1 MAAEVFFFRAFN
13 DILQE
18 EVTYVEE
25 VVIID
30 AIRTPIGKY
39 HGSLKEYSAVA
50 LGTIAAKAILA
61 RNQGMQDQID
71 QVVIGNVLQAGNGQ
85 NPGRQ
90 VALKSGLSAEIPAST
105 INEVCGSGMKA
116 MLMGMEQ
123 IQLNK
128 ASVVL
133 TGGIESMT
141 NAPLFSF
148 YDKAENQYSK
158 PVSTMMHDGLT
169 DAFSSQPMGLT
180 AENVAQRYSVSR
192 EEQDAYAY
200 ASQMKAVA
208 AQKANKFIKE
218 IVPLPKEDGLVTQD
232 EGIRPGT
239 TIDKLAELKTVFK
252 ENGTVTAGNA
262 STINDGAAMVLLAS
276 KSYCEA
282 HQIPYLAIVKGIVE
296 VGFDPEI
303 MGISPIKAISR
314 LLEEQ
319 KVSMQDIAI
328 FEINEAFAASS
339 IVVERELGLDPNKVN
354 RYGGGISLGHA
365 IGATGARIAT
375 TLAYQLQ
382 DTQQKWGVASLCVG
396 GGLGLAMLLENP
408 AADRQ
413 PAHDSSKKKA
423 KFYTLSPEQR
433 LEQLV
438 DDQRITSAEQAIF
451 KSMVLSTDL
460 ANNLIENQISEVEI
474 PLGVGMNLKVDGKTY
489 TVPLATEEP
498 SVIAAMS
505 NGARMAGEIVT
516 TAEERLLRG
525 QIVLMDVQ
533 DIAKVAAQIE
543 QAEAAIF
550 KTAEESYPSIVKRGG
565 GLRRIVHRAFLAA
578 DSGLD
583 TNYISLDLLVDV
595 KDAMGANIINTI
607 LEGVTSNLRT
617 WFPDVEILFSI
628 LTNYA
633 TESLVTATCVVPFSV
648 LSKIGDG
655 AAIATKICHAS
666 DFAQLDPYRAAT
678 HNKGIM
684 NGVEAL
690 ILATGNDTRA
700 VSAAC
705 HTYAARSGQTRGLA
719 TWHIEDGQLVGEI
732 TLPLAIATVGG
743 ATRILPKATAALAL
757 SGVKSAA
764 ELASVAAAIGLV
776 QNLAALRAL
785 VAEGIQQGHMRMQA
799 RALAI
804 AVGAAGTE
812 IDTVAQALSGEKM
825 DQAKALSLLE
835 QLRGQSIT

>member
-1 MAAEVFFFRAFN
+1 M
-13 DILQE
+13 
-18 EVTYVEE
+18 EE

-303 MGISPIKAISR
+303 MGISPIKAISK

-438 DDQRITSAEQAIF
+438 DDQRITSEEQAIF
-451 KSMVLSTDL
+451 KSMALSTDL

-565 GLRRIVHRAFLAA
+565 GLRRIAHRAFLAA

>member
-1 MAAEVFFFRAFN
+1 M
-13 DILQE
+13 
-18 EVTYVEE
+18 EE

-303 MGISPIKAISR
+303 MGISPIKAISK

-382 DTQQKWGVASLCVG
+382 VTQQKWGVASLCVG

-438 DDQRITSAEQAIF
+438 DDQRITSEEQAIF
-451 KSMVLSTDL
+451 KSMALSTDL

-565 GLRRIVHRAFLAA
+565 GLRRIAHRAFLAA

>member
-1 MAAEVFFFRAFN
+1 M
-13 DILQE
+13 
-18 EVTYVEE
+18 EE

-282 HQIPYLAIVKGIVE
+282 HQIPYLAIVKGIIE

-303 MGISPIKAISR
+303 MGISPIKAISK

-319 KVSMQDIAI
+319 QVSMQDIAI

-438 DDQRITSAEQAIF
+438 DDQRITSEEQAIF
-451 KSMVLSTDL
+451 KSMALSTDL

-474 PLGVGMNLKVDGKTY
+474 PLGVGINLKVDGKTY

-565 GLRRIVHRAFLAA
+565 GLRRIAHRAFLAA

-617 WFPDVEILFSI
+617 WFPDLEILFSI

-705 HTYAARSGQTRGLA
+705 HTYAARRGQTRGLA

>member
-1 MAAEVFFFRAFN
+1 M
-13 DILQE
+13 
-18 EVTYVEE
+18 EE

-303 MGISPIKAISR
+303 MGISPIKAISK

-438 DDQRITSAEQAIF
+438 DDQRITSEEQAIF
-451 KSMVLSTDL
+451 KSMALSTDL

-505 NGARMAGEIVT
+505 NGAKMAGEIVT

-565 GLRRIVHRAFLAA
+565 GLRRIAHRAFLAA

-666 DFAQLDPYRAAT
+666 DFAQRDPYRAAT

>member
-1 MAAEVFFFRAFN
+1 M
-13 DILQE
+13 
-18 EVTYVEE
+18 EE

-50 LGTIAAKAILA
+50 LGTAAAKAIIA
-61 RNQGMQDQID
+61 RNQALQDQIN
-71 QVVIGNVLQAGNGQ
+71 QVIIGNVLQAGNGQ

-90 VALKSGLSAEIPAST
+90 VALKSGLSSDIPAST

-116 MLMGMEQ
+116 ILMGMEQ

-141 NAPLFSF
+141 NAPAYSF
-148 YDKAENQYSK
+148 YQKAENQYSN

-169 DAFSSQPMGLT
+169 DAFSNQPMGLT
-180 AENVAQRYSVSR
+180 AENVAERYGISR

-200 ASQMKAVA
+200 SSQMKAVA
-208 AQKANKFIKE
+208 AQKANKFAKE
-218 IVPLPKEDGLVTQD
+218 IIPLTKGEVIVDQD

-239 TIDKLAELKTVFK
+239 TIEKLAELKTVFK
-252 ENGTVTAGNA
+252 TNGTVTAGNA

-296 VGFDPEI
+296 IGFDPEI
-303 MGISPIKAISR
+303 MGISPIKAISK

-319 KVSMQDIAI
+319 QVSIEDIDI

-339 IVVERELGLDPNKVN
+339 IVVERELGLDPKKVN

-382 DTQQKWGVASLCVG
+382 DTQQKWGIASLCVG

-408 AADRQ
+408 AVDQ
-413 PAHDSSKKKA
+413 PADHVPSKKKA
-423 KFYTLSPEQR
+423 KFYALTPEER
-433 LEQLV
+433 LERLT
-438 DDQRITSAEQAIF
+438 DDQLITPKERAIF
-451 KSMVLSTDL
+451 ETMALNKEL
-460 ANNLIENQISEVEI
+460 ANHLIENQISEVEI
-474 PLGVGMNLKVDGKTY
+474 PLGVGLNLKVDGKAY
-489 TVPLATEEP
+489 AVPMATEEP
-498 SVIAAMS
+498 SVIAALN
-505 NGARMAGEIVT
+505 NGAKMAGEIIT
-516 TAEERLLRG
+516 TASERLLRG
-525 QIVLMDVQ
+525 QIVLMRVH
-533 DIAKVAAQIE
+533 DIEAVSAQIE

-550 KTAEESYPSIVKRGG
+550 ETAEESYPSIVKRGG
-565 GLRRIVHRAFLAA
+565 GLRRIAVRRFLAA

-583 TNYISLDLLVDV
+583 TNYVSLDLLVDV

-607 LEGVTSNLRT
+607 LEGVTAKLRA
-617 WFPDVEILFSI
+617 WFPDVEVLFSI
-628 LTNYA
+628 LSNLA
-633 TESLVTATCVVPFSV
+633 TESLVTATCSLPVSV
-648 LSKIGDG
+648 LSKTGNG
-655 AAIATKICHAS
+655 AEVAEKICYAS

-719 TWHIEDGQLVGEI
+719 TWRIEGDQLVGNI

-743 ATRILPKATAALAL
+743 ATRILPKAAAALTLTGVQSASELAALAA
-757 SGVKSAA
+757 GV
-764 ELASVAAAIGLV
+764 GLV

-804 AVGAAGTE
+804 AVGANGPE
-812 IDTVAQALSGEKM
+812 IEAVAQALAGEKM
-825 DQAKALSLLE
+825 DQAKAE
-835 QLRGQSIT
+835 QLLVQIRAQSAK

>member
-1 MAAEVFFFRAFN
+1 M
-13 DILQE
+13 
-18 EVTYVEE
+18 EE

-50 LGTIAAKAILA
+50 LGTFAAKAILA

-218 IVPLPKEDGLVTQD
+218 ILPLPKEDGLVTQD

-413 PAHDSSKKKA
+413 PAHDSSKKKT

-451 KSMVLSTDL
+451 KSMALSTDL

-474 PLGVGMNLKVDGKTY
+474 PLGVGINLKVDGKTY

-565 GLRRIVHRAFLAA
+565 GLRRIAHRAFLAA

>member
-303 MGISPIKAISR
+303 MGISPIKAISK

-438 DDQRITSAEQAIF
+438 DDQRITSEEQAIF
-451 KSMVLSTDL
+451 KSMALSTDL

-505 NGARMAGEIVT
+505 NGAKMAGEIVT

-565 GLRRIVHRAFLAA
+565 GLRRIAHRAFLAA

-666 DFAQLDPYRAAT
+666 DFAQRDPYRAAT

>member
-303 MGISPIKAISR
+303 MGISPIKAISK

-438 DDQRITSAEQAIF
+438 DDQRITSEEQAIF
-451 KSMVLSTDL
+451 KSMALSTDL

-565 GLRRIVHRAFLAA
+565 GLRRIAHRAFLAA

>member
-1 MAAEVFFFRAFN
+1 
-13 DILQE
+13 
-18 EVTYVEE
+18 VEE

-303 MGISPIKAISR
+303 MGISPIKAISK

-438 DDQRITSAEQAIF
+438 DDQRITSEEQAIF
-451 KSMVLSTDL
+451 KSMALSTDL

-565 GLRRIVHRAFLAA
+565 GLRRIAHRAFLAA